1 MAGFDIS
8 TEKYILGCMTDGVE
22 YIAEVFAELSTDDFT
37 QDEHKHIFELMRSMY
52 QNDEPITQQTFYVK
66 HSGILKELGVH
77 WSRLTDVFATMP
89 GLKAAISKLK
99 GATRARRLL
108 ELSDTIRNDLE
119 GGEEP
124 TYVIDKIQHVIMTQ
138 DASPGRQYLSSK
150 DMAVKC
156 LEVVAERMDE
166 STRTKKCIYTGL
178 NRLNRVTGGF
188 EAGDLIILS
197 GGTGGGKSAFA
208 ANIARDIAIIQKLP
222 CLYINSEMSHEQMAL
237 RWTALLGGVKHSSL
251 RSGTIPQEQFTKL
264 AAKLDNLH
272 LGQLHTLTMPDLRI
286 DSVISEIR
294 RFKMQKDIRAAIVDY
309 IGRMDYTD
317 SKNKDDWQ
325 VLTGAA
331 RRLKTLA
338 QEQEIIIIML
348 AQLNASGRLAQAS
361 YMSHEADLWLNLRKP
376 SDDEIK
382 EFRHNSEPWNMILQI
397 NKARNAS
404 TGILPVYFFGELLR
418 FTDSMQEALRY
429 EAIAGTKYS
438 A

>member
-1 MAGFDIS
+1 MAGFDIN
-8 TEKYILGCMTDGVE
+8 TERYIIGCMTDGVE
-22 YIAEVFAELSTDDFT
+22 YLAEVFAELSTDDFT
-37 QDEHKHIFELMRSMY
+37 QDEHKHIFELMRTMY
-52 QNDEPITQQTFYVK
+52 QNDEPITEQSFYIK
-66 HSGILKELGVH
+66 HSGILKELGIH
-77 WSRLTDVFATMP
+77 WSSLTDVFATMP
-89 GLKAAISKLK
+89 GLRAAIAKLK
-99 GATRARRLL
+99 GVTRARILL
-108 ELSDTIRNDLE
+108 GLADTIRNDIE
-119 GGEEP
+119 SGVEP
-124 TYVIDKIQHVIMTQ
+124 AEVTEKIEAVVMMQES
-138 DASPGRQYLSSK
+138 SPARQYLSSQ
-150 DMAVKC
+150 DMAAKC
-156 LEVVAERMDE
+156 LEVVVERMDE
-166 STRTKKCIYTGL
+166 STRTKKCIYTGFHS
-178 NRLNRVTGGF
+178 LNRVTGGF

-197 GGTGGGKSAFA
+197 GSTGGGKSAFA
-208 ANIARDIAIIQKLP
+208 ANIARDIAITQKLP

-404 TGILPVYFFGELLR
+404 TGILPLYFFGELLK
-418 FTDSMQEALRY
+418 FTDNIQDALRY
-429 EAIAGTKYS
+429 EAISKSKYS